1 MLLGFDG
8 EFYRLETEFGELTVD
23 SSGVLCEGPACPNL
37 QDYVAELSVSG
48 STTMGA
54 VLMPALVEG
63 LRNAR
68 AMTRCASL
76 WTTPAFA
83 IF

>member
-54 VLMPALVEG
+54 VLMPALVEVCATRG
-63 LRNAR
+63 L
-68 AMTRCASL
+68 
-76 WTTPAFA
+76 
-83 IF
+83 